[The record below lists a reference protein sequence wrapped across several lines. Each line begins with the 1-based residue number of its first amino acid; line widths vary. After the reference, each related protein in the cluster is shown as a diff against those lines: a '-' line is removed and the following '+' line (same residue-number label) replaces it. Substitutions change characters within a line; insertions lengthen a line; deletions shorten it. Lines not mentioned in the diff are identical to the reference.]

1 MLFRSNAG
9 VSPKVV
15 QLLARH
21 STIRLTMDRYT
32 HVESRSLLD
41 AVANLPDLLN
51 NPSEVATSL
60 SKSVMQPGIQE
71 SGDTAGFCV
80 KPYAGNETPDEQ
92 VSRGPDGPRKGSE
105 TTKTDLQKGRNTE
118 INMKNARAK
127 LVVLC
132 TVDENGK
139 RIFGDADI
147 ALLADKSA
155 KALDR
160 IFSVAQELSGIS
172 KDDMEELTE
181 NFDET
186 TSGG

>member
-1 MLFRSNAG
+1 M
-9 VSPKVV
+9 
-15 QLLARH
+15 
-21 STIRLTMDRYT
+21 
-32 HVESRSLLD
+32 
-41 AVANLPDLLN
+41 LLN
-51 NPSEVATSL
+51 REAILTANDIEKREVYIPEWGG
-60 SKSVMQPGIQE
+60 SVYVRGMTGRERDQFEAGI
-71 SGDTAGFCV
+71 V
-80 KPYAGNETPDEQ
+80 K
-92 VSRGPDGPRKGSE
+92 
-105 TTKTDLQKGRNTE
+105 QKGRNTE

-172 KDDMEELTE
+172 KDDMEELTK
-181 NFDET
+181 NSDET
-186 TSGG
+186 DGDGSFSD